1 MKKVFSII
9 LLAIATTLPA
19 AAQQMLIDKEG
30 SSNEVINL
38 DNLKQITFNGTTVTV
53 EQNDGTTSSNEM
65 SVINRI
71 SFGDHTAIDKIIAG
85 NKGLVTYITSD
96 EIAVNCEA
104 GNQVTIYNVVGNQVL
119 CTRLG
124 ADYATISIA
133 NLPKGIYIVKAN
145 ERTAKIIRR

>member
-65 SVINRI
+65 SVINCI

-145 ERTAKIIRR
+145 DRTAKIIRR

>member
-30 SSNEVINL
+30 ISNEVINL

-71 SFGDHTAIDKIIAG
+71 SFGDHTVIDKIIAG